1 MARTQTAR
9 TILITGASSGIGRA
23 TALAFLHDGW
33 RVGLLARRADLLA
46 EVAANHPDALVLPG
60 DVTSL
65 PDMEKAVKTLCDQ
78 WNRLDAVFNNA
89 GIFTPQ
95 GTIDQIDPADWH
107 RSLSV
112 NLTGM
117 FNTARVAFAQMRAQ
131 SPQGGRII
139 NNGSL
144 SAHSPREGSICY
156 TTTKHG
162 VTGLTKTLSL
172 DGRPFNIAAGQI
184 DIGNA
189 QTELVET
196 LNARLLAQGK
206 PLMDMMNVESAAQ
219 SVLHMAT
226 LPLSAN
232 VLFQTVL
239 ATNMPFVG
247 RG

>member
-1 MARTQTAR
+1 MR

-23 TALAFLHDGW
+23 TAETFLASGW
-33 RVGLLARRADLLA
+33 NVGLLARRRALLA
-46 EVAANHPDALVLPG
+46 DMASGHDTALALPG
-60 DVTSL
+60 DVTQL
-65 PDMEKAVKTLCDQ
+65 HDVEAAVAGMVEK
-78 WNRLDAVFNNA
+78 WGRLDAVFNNA

-95 GTIDQIDPADWH
+95 GTIDEIDVADWH
-107 RSLSV
+107 QSLSV

-117 FNTARVAFAQMRAQ
+117 FNVARVAFAQMRAQ
-131 SPQGGRII
+131 DPQGGRII

-144 SAHSPREGSICY
+144 SAHTPRDGSICY

-189 QTELVET
+189 RTDLVDA
-196 LNARLLAQGK
+196 LNERRIKDGK
-206 PLMDMMNVESAAQ
+206 PLMDMMNVEDAAQ
-219 SVLHMAT
+219 SVLHMANM
-226 LPLSAN
+226 PASAN

-239 ATNMPFVG
+239 ATNMPYVG

>member
-1 MARTQTAR
+1 MK

-23 TALAFLHDGW
+23 TAEAFLASGW
-33 RVGLLARRADLLA
+33 NVALLARRSALLA
-46 EVAANHPDALVLPG
+46 EVASGQPNALALPG
-60 DVTSL
+60 DVTQL
-65 PDMEKAVKTLCDQ
+65 DQVEAAVTAVVAN
-78 WNRLDAVFNNA
+78 WGRLDAVFNNA

-95 GTIDQIDPADWH
+95 GTIDEIDVTDWH
-107 RSLSV
+107 QSLSV

-117 FNTARVAFAQMRAQ
+117 FNVARAAFAQMRAQ
-131 SPQGGRII
+131 DPQGGRII

-144 SAHSPREGSICY
+144 SAHAPREGSICY

-172 DGRPFNIAAGQI
+172 DGRAFNIAVGQI

-189 QTELVET
+189 RTDLVDA
-196 LNARLLAQGK
+196 LNDRRIADGK
-206 PLMDMMNVESAAQ
+206 PLMDMMNVEDAAQ
-219 SVLHMAT
+219 SVLHMANM
-226 LPLSAN
+226 PLSAN

>member
-1 MARTQTAR
+1 MRS
-9 TILITGASSGIGRA
+9 ILITGASSGIGRA
-23 TALAFLHDGW
+23 SAEAFLADGW
-33 RVGLLARRADLLA
+33 RVALVARRAALLDEVAGDHPNALALPADVTQLA
-46 EVAANHPDALVLPG
+46 EMEAAVARVAAEWG
-60 DVTSL
+60 
-65 PDMEKAVKTLCDQ
+65 
-78 WNRLDAVFNNA
+78 RLDAVFNNA

-95 GTIDQIDPADWH
+95 GSIDEIDVDDWQ

-117 FNTARVAFAQMRAQ
+117 FNTARAAFAQMRAQ
-131 SPQGGRII
+131 QPQGGRII

-144 SAHSPREGSICY
+144 SAHAPREGSVCY

-162 VTGLTKTLSL
+162 VTGLTKSLSL

-189 QTELVET
+189 RTDLVDA
-196 LNARLLAQGK
+196 LNERRRADGK
-206 PLMDMMNVESAAQ
+206 PLMDMMDVEEAAQ
-219 SVLHMAT
+219 SVLHMANM
-226 LPLSAN
+226 PASAN

>member
-1 MARTQTAR
+1 MK

-23 TALAFLHDGW
+23 TAEAFLASGW
-33 RVGLLARRADLLA
+33 RVALLARRRALLA
-46 EVAANHPDALVLPG
+46 DVASGHENALALPG
-60 DVTSL
+60 DVTAL
-65 PDMEKAVKTLCDQ
+65 EDMESAVAAVVAK
-78 WNRLDAVFNNA
+78 WGRLDAVFNNA

-95 GTIDQIDPADWH
+95 GTIDEIDVSDWH
-107 RSLSV
+107 QSVSV

-117 FNTARVAFAQMRAQ
+117 FNTARVAFTQMRAQ
-131 SPQGGRII
+131 DPQGGRII

-144 SAHSPREGSICY
+144 SAHSPREGSVCY

-162 VTGLTKTLSL
+162 ITGLTKSLSV

-189 QTELVET
+189 RTELVDA
-196 LNARLLAQGK
+196 LNDRLIADGK
-206 PLMDMMNVESAAQ
+206 PLMDMMNVEDAAL
-219 SVLHMAT
+219 SVLHMANM
-226 LPLSAN
+226 PLSSN

-239 ATNMPFVG
+239 ATNMPYVG

>member
-1 MARTQTAR
+1 MK

-23 TALAFLHDGW
+23 TAELFLEEGW
-33 RVGLLARRADLLA
+33 RVGLLARRRGRLEELAGGRQSAMCLPADVSDLAAVEAAVAALA
-46 EVAANHPDALVLPG
+46 EKWG
-60 DVTSL
+60 
-65 PDMEKAVKTLCDQ
+65 
-78 WNRLDAVFNNA
+78 RLDAVFNNA

-95 GTIDQIDPADWH
+95 GTIDEIDPDDWH

-117 FNTARVAFAQMRAQ
+117 FNTARAAFAQMRAQ
-131 SPQGGRII
+131 DPQGGRII

-144 SAHSPREGSICY
+144 SAHSPREGSVCY

-162 VTGLTKTLSL
+162 VTGLTRTLSL
-172 DGRPFNIAAGQI
+172 DGRRFGIAAGQI

-189 QTELVET
+189 RTELVDK
-196 LNARLLAQGK
+196 LNDRMLAEGK
-206 PLMDMMNVESAAQ
+206 PLMDMMDVADAAR
-219 SVLHMAT
+219 SVLHMAS
-226 LPLSAN
+226 LPPSAN

-239 ATNMPFVG
+239 ATNMPYVG

>member
-1 MARTQTAR
+1 MK

-23 TALAFLHDGW
+23 TAEVFLASGW
-33 RVGLLARRADLLA
+33 NVALLARRRALLA
-46 EVAANHPDALVLPG
+46 EVASGHDNALALPG
-60 DVTSL
+60 DVTQL
-65 PDMEKAVKTLCDQ
+65 ADVEAAIAAIVAK
-78 WNRLDAVFNNA
+78 WGRLDAVFNNA

-95 GTIDQIDPADWH
+95 GTIDEIDVADWH
-107 RSLSV
+107 QSLSV

-131 SPQGGRII
+131 DPQGGRII

-162 VTGLTKTLSL
+162 ITGLTKTLSL
-172 DGRPFNIAAGQI
+172 DGRPFGIAAGQI

-189 QTELVET
+189 RTDLVDA
-196 LNARLLAQGK
+196 LNERRIKDGK
-206 PLMDMMNVESAAQ
+206 PLMDMMNVADAAQ
-219 SVLHMAT
+219 SVLHMANM
-226 LPLSAN
+226 PPSAN

-239 ATNMPFVG
+239 ATNMPYVG

>member
-1 MARTQTAR
+1 MK

-23 TALAFLHDGW
+23 TASLFLQNGW
-33 RVGLLARRADLLA
+33 RVALLARRRALLA
-46 EVAANHPDALVLPG
+46 EVAGDNPAALTLQA
-60 DVTSL
+60 DVTDL
-65 PDMEKAVKTLCDQ
+65 GAMENAVAQVVAK
-78 WNRLDAVFNNA
+78 WGRLDAVFNNA
-89 GIFTPQ
+89 GIFSPQ
-95 GTIDQIDPADWH
+95 GTIDEIDVNDWH
-107 RSLSV
+107 QSVSV

-131 SPQGGRII
+131 DPQGGRII

-162 VTGLTKTLSL
+162 VAGLTKTLSL
-172 DGRPFNIAAGQI
+172 DGRPFRIAVGQI

-189 QTELVET
+189 QTDLVEA
-196 LNARLLAQGK
+196 LNDRLLKDGK
-206 PLMDMMNVESAAQ
+206 PLMDMMNVTEAAQ
-219 SVLHMAT
+219 SVLHMANM
-226 LPLSAN
+226 PLSAN

-239 ATNMPFVG
+239 ATNMPYVG

>member
-1 MARTQTAR
+1 MK

-23 TALAFLHDGW
+23 TAEAFLASGW
-33 RVGLLARRADLLA
+33 RVALLARRRALLA
-46 EVAANHPDALVLPG
+46 EVASGHDNALALPG
-60 DVTSL
+60 DVTKL
-65 PDMEKAVKTLCDQ
+65 EDVGAAVAAVAAK
-78 WNRLDAVFNNA
+78 WGRLDALFNNA

-95 GTIDQIDPADWH
+95 GTIDEIDVNDWH
-107 RSLSV
+107 QSLSV

-117 FNTARVAFAQMRAQ
+117 FNAARVAFAQMRAQ
-131 SPQGGRII
+131 DPQGGRII

-144 SAHSPREGSICY
+144 SAHSPREGSVCY

-162 VTGLTKTLSL
+162 ITGLTKSLSL

-189 QTELVET
+189 QTELVDA
-196 LNARLLAQGK
+196 LNNRLIADGK
-206 PLMDMMNVESAAQ
+206 PLMDMMNVSDAAQ
-219 SVLHMAT
+219 SVLHMANM
-226 LPLSAN
+226 PLGSN

-239 ATNMPFVG
+239 ATNMPYTG

>member
-1 MARTQTAR
+1 MK

-23 TALAFLHDGW
+23 TAEAALASGW
-33 RVGLLARRADLLA
+33 RVSLLARRGALLA
-46 EVAANHPDALVLPG
+46 DVAQGHENAQVLEA
-60 DVTSL
+60 DVTEL
-65 PDMEKAVKTLCDQ
+65 AQVENAVAQLVEK
-78 WNRLDAVFNNA
+78 WGRLDTLFNNA

-95 GTIDQIDPADWH
+95 GTIDEIDVTDWH
-107 RSLSV
+107 KSISV

-117 FNTARVAFAQMRAQ
+117 FHCARAAFAQMRAQ

-144 SAHSPREGSICY
+144 SAHSPRNGSICY

-172 DGRPFNIAAGQI
+172 DGRPFSIAAGQI

-189 QTELVET
+189 QTDLVDA
-196 LNARLLAQGK
+196 LNTRLLADGK
-206 PLMDMMNVESAAQ
+206 PLMDMMNVEDAAK
-219 SVLHMAT
+219 SVLHMADM
-226 LPLSAN
+226 PLSSN
-232 VLFQTVL
+232 VLFQTIL
-239 ATNMPFVG
+239 ATNMPYVG